1 MGVVVKS
8 DLRDWL
14 RSMNEGRTQHGRERV
29 RELGEVDVKA
39 WESERGQARE
49 TRHG

>member
-29 RELGEVDVKA
+29 GELGEVVVKA
-39 WESERGQARE
+39 RESERRQARE